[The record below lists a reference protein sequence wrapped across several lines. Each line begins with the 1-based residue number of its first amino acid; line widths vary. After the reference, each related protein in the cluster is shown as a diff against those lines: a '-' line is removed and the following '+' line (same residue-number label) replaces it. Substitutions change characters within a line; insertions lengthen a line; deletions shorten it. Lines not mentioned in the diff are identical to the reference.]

1 MRPGFFYYRRRLD
14 RRVLIRALA
23 LLLAVSLLAL
33 TLTATAR
40 MRPLLESLATTR
52 VSNTVN
58 RIISE
63 AVNEAIQNGD
73 ISYER
78 LISLEK
84 DDEGKITAVHS
95 NMAAFNRLQS
105 QILDIILAKIDQV
118 SARELSIPIGT
129 LTGSAL
135 LAGRGPR
142 IRVRMESVGSST
154 ARFNNRFE
162 SAGINQTKHQI
173 ILEVEVSV
181 AILLPGFTTATKVS
195 TAVTVA
201 ETVIVGAVPDT
212 YTYFSTTPDTY
223 EEDLKDYILNNS

>member
-84 DDEGKITAVHS
+84 DNEGKITAVHS

-154 ARFNNRFE
+154 ARFNNQFE